1 MEQNFRSSLAA
12 WPGNSNSTSHCPHR
26 FRMIGLV
33 IEAAR
38 QLCEQNFFLRAV
50 DARRVCGIPQ
60 PWQVH
65 ATRG

>member
-12 WPGNSNSTSHCPHR
+12 WPGSSNSKSHRPHR
-26 FRMIGLV
+26 FRLIGLV

-38 QLCEQNFFLRAV
+38 QLCEQNFCVRAV
-50 DARRVCGIPQ
+50 DARTVCWIPQ

-65 ATRG
+65 ATCG